1 MGIRGW
7 KRFTAGAL
15 AAFALLVG
23 CSKDAPP
30 PEPKAAAPASTPAG
44 RAGLG
49 QADSVA
55 GGVKVVLLELKR
67 DGPDALMLRWQ
78 FRNDT
83 DDKIEVM
90 FLSTAGM
97 NPWRLSRGV
106 AVRDASGTYYPL
118 LEGASAPQ
126 AAKHDA
132 FTFSARFAPRQVV
145 DTWARVKAPPAE
157 VQRVDVLLPT
167 AAPIRGVAITP

>member
-1 MGIRGW
+1 MGTGGW
-7 KRFTAGAL
+7 KGFTACAL
-15 AAFALLVG
+15 AAYALLAG
-23 CSKDAPP
+23 CSKEAPAP
-30 PEPKAAAPASTPAG
+30 TPKAA
-44 RAGLG
+44 
-49 QADSVA
+49 DSIA

-67 DGPDALMLRWQ
+67 DGPDALMVRWQ
-78 FRNDT
+78 LRNDT

-90 FLSTAGM
+90 ALSSAGM

-106 AVRDASGTYYPL
+106 AVRDASGTDYPL

-157 VQRVDVLLPT
+157 VQRVDVLLPN